1 MYKNNYNWI
10 YTLLKVAGILIFGLI
25 FIAIC
30 VYLINYVQENG
41 IIKNINANDTIL
53 MFVGLLATFIV
64 IVNYQQV
71 QEAKDYVKNELRRVK
86 SKISEIERM
95 QENIEIINVSHI
107 GQSIIESSK
116 QFPINMLIKEK
127 DGYNC
132 LNFFQESNDYLIED
146 GIIRLPVVGYEINT
160 NEKNNAISVN
170 LKILKDTE
178 TISVNILNL
187 CHLGCNGFYVED
199 TAKVNNAII
208 YWYNNNKKKQVETTV
223 CRS

>member
-1 MYKNNYNWI
+1 MSCDKSFWRAI
-10 YTLLKVAGILIFGLI
+10 GKVVLILFLA
-25 FIAIC
+25 AIC
-30 VYLINYVQENG
+30 TIVAVLTINVLQQY
-41 IIKNINANDTIL
+41 KLFSSINSEGTIL
-53 MFVGLLATFIV
+53 TFVGLLATFIV

-71 QEAKDYVKNELRRVK
+71 QEAKNYVKKELRRVK

-95 QENIEIINVSHI
+95 QENLEIINVSHI

-116 QFPINMLIKEK
+116 QFPIYMLIKEK

-132 LNFFQESNDYLIED
+132 LKFFQESNEYIIED

-170 LKILKDTE
+170 LKIPKDTE

-208 YWYNNNKKKQVETTV
+208 YWYNNNKKK
-223 CRS
+223 